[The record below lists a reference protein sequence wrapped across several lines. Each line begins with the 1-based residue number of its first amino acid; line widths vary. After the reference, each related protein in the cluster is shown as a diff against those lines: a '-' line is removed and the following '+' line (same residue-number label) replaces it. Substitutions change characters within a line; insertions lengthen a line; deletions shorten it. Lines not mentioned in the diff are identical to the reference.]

1 MGDQLDLKHQQHT
14 AAPPNI
20 MNNLLLITIFTILAV
35 VAVSA
40 GPRTRNGSK
49 DVRRKNTDDV
59 SVIKSKFKRKNS
71 VESEITPKKKN
82 KKPRKMDESEGE
94 RKSKQKLKG
103 NVDLSNKLR
112 GGNGDKTQK
121 KKPKLKNVNEQK
133 RSGAGKRKGNSD
145 TKRQKMKTNERA
157 NIKARATVNDT
168 CLDTSMAM
176 LKIAK
181 DKVTNFLNQYKRMA
195 SFNKTAGK
203 RKSKQKLKGSVD
215 LSNKLRGDHGDK

>member
-20 MNNLLLITIFTILAV
+20 MNNLLLITIFTILTV

-49 DVRRKNTDDV
+49 DVKRKSNDDLRI
-59 SVIKSKFKRKNS
+59 IKSKFKRKYS
-71 VESEITPKKKN
+71 VESEITPKIKK
-82 KKPRKMDESEGE
+82 K
-94 RKSKQKLKG
+94 KQKQK
-103 NVDLSNKLR
+103 NVDGR
-112 GGNGDKTQK
+112 K
-121 KKPKLKNVNEQK
+121 K
-133 RSGAGKRKGNSD
+133 SGAGKRKGNSE
-145 TKRQKMKTNERA
+145 TKRQKMKTNERS
-157 NIKARATVNDT
+157 NVKARAMVNDT

-195 SFNKTAGK
+195 SFN
-203 RKSKQKLKGSVD
+203 
-215 LSNKLRGDHGDK
+215 